1 LKVII
6 LCGGKGNRLKPL
18 TEKIPK
24 PLIKI
29 NKKPILFYIVSYF
42 IKYGINDF
50 IFCTGYKSSLI
61 EKYVEKSFKNINY
74 DFINSGDVD
83 IIKRV
88 FDVRES
94 IKDQFILCYGDTIA
108 DVDLIKLF
116 NFHNSHLGF
125 ATITTYQLISQ
136 FGIVMNDNLNLV
148 TSFGEKPKLDNWI
161 NIGYFFMD
169 YEVFELIPQYSTFIE
184 FINGLIQLKYL
195 YSYRHDGLHI
205 TVNTFTELEIANGQI
220 ETYKEKLRK

>member
-1 LKVII
+1 M
-6 LCGGKGNRLKPL
+6 
-18 TEKIPK
+18 
-24 PLIKI
+24 
-29 NKKPILFYIVSYF
+29 
-42 IKYGINDF
+42 
-50 IFCTGYKSSLI
+50 
-61 EKYVEKSFKNINY
+61 EKSFKNINY

-88 FDVRES
+88 FDVREM
-94 IKDQFILCYGDTIA
+94 IKGQFILCYGDTIA

-116 NFHNSHLGF
+116 NFHNSHLGC

-136 FGIVMNDNLNLV
+136 FGIVSNNNLNLV

-169 YEVFELIPQYSTFIE
+169 NEVFELMPKYRTFIE
-184 FINGLIQLKYL
+184 FIDGLIQLKYL

-205 TVNTFTELEIANGQI
+205 TVNTFTELEVANGQI
-220 ETYKEKLRK
+220 ETYKEKLRKL